1 MAFEHRT
8 QRLDRFERRE
18 RGRWRDLRAE
28 PARDQ
33 RDPLGTLAKGP
44 DPRAAAEELGA
55 TVRSSG
61 IRLQTYDGNVS
72 EAEVADVGVEVGL
85 YVFRGTFV
93 ISESD
98 YGILG
103 RNILN
108 LLLLTL
114 DGPRL
119 FWSA

>member
-1 MAFEHRT
+1 MPPYESEGFDPPAPLARAAVVGAE
-8 QRLDRFERRE
+8 QRIVDVRMLVDT
-18 RGRWRDLRAE
+18 GADVS
-28 PARDQ
+28 
-33 RDPLGTLAKGP
+33 TI
-44 DPRAAAEELGA
+44 PRAVAEELGA